1 MTTTLKALVE
11 AKYAEIA
18 ETTQYVSL
26 DCKTTIDKATATNV
40 TNANAV
46 ISVSL
51 VANGASAGVANRIT
65 ITKTIAP
72 KAVYTFPEMVGH
84 VLETGD
90 LVSTLA
96 GTTSAIVLRIS
107 GRQFT

>member
-11 AKYAEIA
+11 AKYVEAA
-18 ETTQYVSL
+18 ETTQYTSA
-26 DCKTTIDKATATNV
+26 DCKTSIDKATATNV

-51 VANGASAGVANRIT
+51 VANSAAAGTANRVV
-65 ITKTIAP
+65 ITKSIAP
-72 KAVYTFPEMVGH
+72 KAVYTFPELVGH
-84 VLETGD
+84 ILETGD
-90 LVSTLA
+90 AISTLG
-96 GTTSAIVLRIS
+96 GTASAIVLRIS